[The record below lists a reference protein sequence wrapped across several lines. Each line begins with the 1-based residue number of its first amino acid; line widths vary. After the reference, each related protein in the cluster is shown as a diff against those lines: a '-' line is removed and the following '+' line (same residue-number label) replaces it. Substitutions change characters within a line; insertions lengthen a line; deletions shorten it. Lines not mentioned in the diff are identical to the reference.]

1 MDDLASVRARR
12 RTDATQLDQSSRLR
26 SAHGAPPSS
35 VALTRPRPQHAST
48 DGVDF
53 AQAVVGNTRRYQA
66 LFCDAADEC
75 MPVPTEVHGDDD
87 VFDVLLRQVRLVDSV
102 VLCEE
107 H

>member
-1 MDDLASVRARR
+1 MC
-12 RTDATQLDQSSRLR
+12 
-26 SAHGAPPSS
+26 PSS
-35 VALTRPRPQHAST
+35 SPTHQFASA
-48 DGVDF
+48 DGVDL
-53 AQAVVGNTRRYQA
+53 AQAVVSNTRRYQS